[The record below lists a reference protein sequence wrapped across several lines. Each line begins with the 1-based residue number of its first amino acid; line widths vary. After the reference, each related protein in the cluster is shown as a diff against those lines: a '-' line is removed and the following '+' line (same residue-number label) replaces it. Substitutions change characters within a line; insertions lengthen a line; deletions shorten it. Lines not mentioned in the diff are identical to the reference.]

1 MIYMRIL
8 FLLSVLFTGLLMYG
22 CDNEEYIDTPEI
34 AVAPAPVITD
44 TPSVDRLPAKRQFNI
59 GNTNYLFDVS
69 DHSLE
74 ELRELLE
81 RVDEISQLER
91 DQYDDLEIVMILHGP
106 DIEWFREDNYEQNRQ
121 LVDLAAKLDAYEVI
135 DMKVCEM
142 TLNKRGVD
150 KDDIPAFIESVPF
163 APDEFKRLTGEGYIN
178 L

>member
-1 MIYMRIL
+1 
-8 FLLSVLFTGLLMYG
+8 MYG

-44 TPSVDRLPAKRQFNI
+44 TLSVDRLPAKRQFNI

-81 RVDEISQLER
+81 RVEEISQLER

-121 LVDLAAKLDAYEVI
+121 LVDLAAKLDAYKVI
-135 DMKVCEM
+135 VK
-142 TLNKRGVD
+142 
-150 KDDIPAFIESVPF
+150 
-163 APDEFKRLTGEGYIN
+163 
-178 L
+178 

>member
-1 MIYMRIL
+1 MRIL
-8 FLLSVLFTGLLMYG
+8 FLLSVLFTGSLMYG

-44 TPSVDRLPAKRQFNI
+44 TLSVDRLPAKRQFNI

-81 RVDEISQLER
+81 RVDEISQFER

-121 LVDLAAKLDAYEVI
+121 LVDLAAKLDAYKVI
-135 DMKVCEM
+135 VK
-142 TLNKRGVD
+142 
-150 KDDIPAFIESVPF
+150 
-163 APDEFKRLTGEGYIN
+163 
-178 L
+178 